1 MSGTTPD
8 PMPSPPPS
16 PSPER
21 TRLAATLRELKDRTG
36 LSLAGLAER
45 TTYSKSSW
53 DRYLNGKALP
63 PRQAVQELCALA
75 HEPEGRCLALW
86 EIAESEW
93 TWRPTDAPSPVTP
106 PPTPTPTRSP
116 SPPPVE
122 DTRTGNRRTAIKA
135 ALVSACAATAG
146 IVAMAVLLLPGP
158 NDDEPQAPPS
168 PSSPATPLPGARC
181 QGAACE
187 GQDPW
192 NMNCGS
198 PPDTLLEHRTAT
210 GAWVSVR
217 YDKAC
222 GASWARTWHTSI
234 GDRVEVTADGA
245 TYSAEIKDDID
256 AKNYVYTAMTATRP
270 GTTVR
275 VCFEPATND
284 ERECVDGRVP

>member
-1 MSGTTPD
+1 
-8 PMPSPPPS
+8 MPSPPPS

-75 HEPEGRCLALW
+75 REPEGRCLALW

-93 TWRPTDAPSPVTP
+93 SLRAADAPSTTTP
-106 PPTPTPTRSP
+106 PPPRP
-116 SPPPVE
+116 PPPVE
-122 DTRTGNRRTAIKA
+122 DTRTRTDTGHRRTTIRA
-135 ALVSACAATAG
+135 ALVSACAAMAG
-146 IVAMAVLLLPGP
+146 IVAAAVLLPGP
-158 NDDEPQAPPS
+158 DNNEPQTS
-168 PSSPATPLPGARC
+168 SSPASAPASPAAARC
-181 QGAACE
+181 RGAACE

-198 PPDTLLEHRTAT
+198 PPETLLEHRTAT
-210 GAWVSVR
+210 GAWMSVR
-217 YDKAC
+217 YDKQC
-222 GASWARTWHTSI
+222 GASWARTWHTSV
-234 GDRVEVTADGA
+234 GDRIEVTAGGA

-275 VCFEPATND
+275 VCFEPATNG
-284 ERECVDGRVP
+284 ERECVDSRVP

>member
-1 MSGTTPD
+1 
-8 PMPSPPPS
+8 MPSPPPS

-75 HEPEGRCLALW
+75 REPEGRCLALW

-93 TWRPTDAPSPVTP
+93 SLRAADAPSTATP
-106 PPTPTPTRSP
+106 PPPL
-116 SPPPVE
+116 E
-122 DTRTGNRRTAIKA
+122 ATRTGTSHRRTTIKA
-135 ALVSACAATAG
+135 ALVSACAAMAG
-146 IVAMAVLLLPGP
+146 IVAAAVLLPGP
-158 NDDEPQAPPS
+158 DTDEPQTPS
-168 PSSPATPLPGARC
+168 PSPSTPASPAARC
-181 QGAACE
+181 RGAACE

-198 PPDTLLEHRTAT
+198 PPETLLEHRTAT
-210 GAWVSVR
+210 GAWMSVR
-217 YDKAC
+217 YDKQC
-222 GASWARTWHTSI
+222 GASWARTWHTSV

-275 VCFEPATND
+275 VCFDPATSG
-284 ERECVDGRVP
+284 ERECVDSRVP

>member
-1 MSGTTPD
+1 MSGTTSG
-8 PMPSPPPS
+8 PMSS

-21 TRLAATLRELKDRTG
+21 TRLAATLRELKERTG

-75 HEPEGRCLALW
+75 REPEGRCLALW

-93 TWRPTDAPSPVTP
+93 SRRAADGPSTATP
-106 PPTPTPTRSP
+106 PPATSP

-122 DTRTGNRRTAIKA
+122 DTRTGRRRTTIMA
-135 ALVSACAATAG
+135 ALASVCAVTAG
-146 IVAMAVLLLPGP
+146 IVTVAVLLPEP
-158 NDDEPQAPPS
+158 DDDEPRTPPAPV
-168 PSSPATPLPGARC
+168 SPAWSPPGARC
-181 QGAACE
+181 RGAACE
-187 GQDPW
+187 GEDPQR
-192 NMNCGS
+192 MNCGS

-210 GAWVSVR
+210 GAWMSVR
-217 YDKAC
+217 YDKEC

-245 TYSAEIKDDID
+245 TYSAEIKNDVD
-256 AKNYVYTAMTATRP
+256 AGNYVYTAMTATRP

-275 VCFEPATND
+275 VCFEPATNGG
-284 ERECVDGRVP
+284 RECVDSRVP

>member
-1 MSGTTPD
+1 MSGTTPG

-93 TWRPTDAPSPVTP
+93 SLRAADAPSTATP
-106 PPTPTPTRSP
+106 PPPL
-116 SPPPVE
+116 E
-122 DTRTGNRRTAIKA
+122 ATRTGTGHRRTTIKA
-135 ALVSACAATAG
+135 ALVSACAAMAG
-146 IVAMAVLLLPGP
+146 IVAAAVLLPGP
-158 NDDEPQAPPS
+158 DNDEPQTPS
-168 PSSPATPLPGARC
+168 PSASAPASPAARC
-181 QGAACE
+181 RGAACE

-198 PPDTLLEHRTAT
+198 PPETLLEHRTAT
-210 GAWVSVR
+210 GAWMSVR
-217 YDKAC
+217 YDKQC
-222 GASWARTWHTSI
+222 GASWARTWHTSV
-234 GDRVEVTADGA
+234 GDRIEVTAGGA
-245 TYSAEIKDDID
+245 TYSAEIKDGID

-275 VCFEPATND
+275 ACFEPATSG
-284 ERECVDGRVP
+284 ERECVDSRVP